1 MGRLRTNPEAV
12 NLIKLSSYCLVE
24 PSNKYFNNKN
34 PLYIE
39 IGMGKGLFIIN
50 NAIKNPN
57 INYIGIEKYPTV
69 ILKAIKKIENYETK
83 FHNLKIIC
91 DDANNLKNWFQN
103 NSVDKIFL
111 NFSDPWPKKRHE
123 SKRLTSV
130 GFMDIYKQILKPKQL
145 IEFKTDNEG
154 LYQYTIDQ
162 WTHSKEFNIEA
173 YTNNLYSDSIFLKDN
188 IPTEY
193 ENKFVKQGIKI
204 KKIIVSL
211 NK

>member
-1 MGRLRTNPEAV
+1 MGRLRTNPEAI
-12 NLIKLSSYCLVE
+12 NLIKLSPYYLSE
-24 PSNKYFNNKN
+24 TSNKYFDNKN
-34 PLYIE
+34 PLYVE

-50 NAIKNPN
+50 NAIKYQN

-69 ILKAIKKIENYETK
+69 ILKAIKKTEVYENN

-91 DDANNLKNWFQN
+91 DDANNLKNWFKN
-103 NSVDKIFL
+103 KSVDKIFL

-123 SKRLTSV
+123 SKRLTSI
-130 GFMDIYKQILKPKQL
+130 GFMNIYKQILKPKQT
-145 IEFKTDNEG
+145 IEFKTDNQG
-154 LYQYTIDQ
+154 LYEYTLDQ
-162 WTHSKEFNIEA
+162 WMHSKDFKVEA
-173 YTNNLYSDSIFLKDN
+173 HTDDLYSNVDLLKDN

-211 NK
+211 IK